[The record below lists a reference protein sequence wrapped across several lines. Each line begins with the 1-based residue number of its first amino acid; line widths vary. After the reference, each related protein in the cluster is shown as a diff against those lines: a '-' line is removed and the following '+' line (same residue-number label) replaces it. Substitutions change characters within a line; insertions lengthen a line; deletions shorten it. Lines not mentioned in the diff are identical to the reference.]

1 MSHFYLNSMLNEIEQ
16 NSKQNIGIV
25 LDDYLKD
32 SNYLINNELRF
43 KCNLIKAISDQMGL
57 STMIIDDVN
66 RYKRDAKIIK
76 HDIDNLI
83 INLQNKLV
91 DAKTIIDNQ
100 IEFLN
105 YDINLGQTQIEK
117 KTKETYDQQFCQ
129 FLEKA
134 INKVDPS

>member
-1 MSHFYLNSMLNEIEQ
+1 MLNEIEQ

-43 KCNLIKAISDQMGL
+43 KCNLIKAISDQIL
-57 STMIIDDVN
+57 STTNIDDVN
-66 RYKRDAKIIK
+66 RYKRDVKIIK

-83 INLQNKLV
+83 INLKKKLV

-105 YDINLGQTQIEK
+105 YDLNLGQSQIEK